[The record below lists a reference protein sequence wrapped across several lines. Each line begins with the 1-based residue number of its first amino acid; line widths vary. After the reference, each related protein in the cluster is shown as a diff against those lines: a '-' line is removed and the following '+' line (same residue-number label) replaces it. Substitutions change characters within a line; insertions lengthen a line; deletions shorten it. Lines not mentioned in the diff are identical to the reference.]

1 MKKAYLI
8 QIIIRIL
15 LIIINMVV
23 VFFLFF
29 NFFLIGTFGF
39 SLVLILQFFL
49 FINYFNAVIN
59 DIENSI
65 DCLLFEDYSTK
76 FSSNKKKNPLFK
88 KIELLA
94 EKQKKKNLLSSSE
107 MIVFTNIIESLPF
120 GMLIVRKDYLGIIE
134 VFQINRLFAEYLNVP
149 KYNRWN
155 LLKKKIGQLQNF
167 VVEWKEIKQT
177 ITISINQKKESFF
190 LKTSFTKTNSHEY
203 LTISLETIQ
212 QLIDKKEKESWYKL
226 MNVMSHEIINTITP
240 ISSLAE
246 NLSSLINDGKP
257 EETFDEVYTG
267 LSIIK
272 KRSEAL
278 TIFVDNYRKLAE
290 LPKTQKSNLNL
301 TELIKNVLVLFDSDF
316 KRKNI
321 KIEFTSS
328 DDYYLIADKSQIEQV
343 MINLLSNAIH
353 TVYKC
358 KQKLITILIEQK
370 ECRTHIY
377 VRDNGI
383 GISNKIKDK
392 IFIPYYTTRKDGAG
406 IGLTLSKSIIEAHKG
421 SIYFVSNNY
430 FTEFQI
436 TLA

>member
-1 MKKAYLI
+1 M
-8 QIIIRIL
+8 
-15 LIIINMVV
+15 
-23 VFFLFF
+23 
-29 NFFLIGTFGF
+29 
-39 SLVLILQFFL
+39 S
-49 FINYFNAVIN
+49 
-59 DIENSI
+59 SI
-65 DCLLFEDYSTK
+65 
-76 FSSNKKKNPLFK
+76 
-88 KIELLA
+88 
-94 EKQKKKNLLSSSE
+94 
-107 MIVFTNIIESLPF
+107 
-120 GMLIVRKDYLGIIE
+120 
-134 VFQINRLFAEYLNVP
+134 P
-149 KYNRWN
+149 KYHKWN
-155 LLKKKIGQLQNF
+155 LLKKKIGRLQDF
-167 VVEWKEIKQT
+167 VAEWKEIKQT

-246 NLSSLINDGKP
+246 NLSSLINEGKP

-290 LPKTQKSNLNL
+290 LPKPQKSNLNL
-301 TELIKNVLVLFDSDF
+301 TELIKNVLGLFDSDL
-316 KRKNI
+316 KKKNI

-353 TVYKC
+353 TVHKC

-370 ECRTHIY
+370 ECRTHVF

-383 GISNKIKDK
+383 GISDKIKDK
-392 IFIPYYTTRKDGAG
+392 IFIPYYTTRKGGAG

-421 SIYFVSNNY
+421 SIYFVSNDC
-430 FTEFQI
+430 FTEFQVVFK
-436 TLA
+436 